1 MLTIWVN
8 LVSYLLSYAYCVC
21 ICVSCVCT
29 CVCIYLSEYV
39 CVHVWAS
46 VYASVYMCVVFVN
59 TIVFFFVPAS
69 HGRSKVCISGNKQKT
84 TPTKEAL
91 PKRNLVMQFYG
102 PVL

>member
-8 LVSYLLSYAYCVC
+8 LVSYAYCVC
-21 ICVSCVCT
+21 MCVYICVHVCVHVCVFIS
-29 CVCIYLSEYV
+29 VCICVYV

-59 TIVFFFVPAS
+59 SIVSAS
-69 HGRSKVCISGNKQKT
+69 HDRSKVCISGNKQKT